1 MDVEVITEGLVFP
14 EGPVAMDDGSVIVC
28 EIGMSRLIRVT
39 PDGKKTVAAETGGA
53 PNGAAVGPDGAIWIC
68 NNGTTHTYQHD
79 NGVLR
84 TAAPNPAHA
93 GGSLQRVNLSTGKAE
108 TVFDSFEGKRLIAP
122 NDLVFDKG
130 GGLWFTDFGV
140 DVEDGRRFGSLYYMP
155 PGGASL
161 TRARSMMI
169 SPNGVG
175 LSPDETVV
183 YMADSHIG
191 RVWAFDV
198 TAPGKL
204 ASTGGRGPG
213 RVLVNLP
220 GYQPLDSLA
229 VEADGRV
236 CVATIQTGAITAIQP
251 DGSFEQHLFPDPR
264 TTNICF
270 GGADLRD
277 AWVTGSGSGRLF
289 KTRWPRPGLRLN
301 FNA

>member
-1 MDVEVITEGLVFP
+1 
-14 EGPVAMDDGSVIVC
+14 
-28 EIGMSRLIRVT
+28 MSRLIRVT
-39 PDGKKTVAAETGGA
+39 PDGTKTIAAETGGA

-68 NNGTTHTYQHD
+68 NNGTTHTYRHD

-84 TAAPNPAHA
+84 AAEHNPAHA
-93 GGSLQRVNLSTGKAE
+93 GGSLQRVNLSTGKVE

-130 GGLWFTDFGV
+130 GGLWFTDLGA

-183 YMADSHIG
+183 YMADSQIG
-191 RVWAFDV
+191 RVWAFDL
-198 TAPGKL
+198 ASPGKP
-204 ASTGGRGPG
+204 ASTRGRGPG
-213 RVLVNLP
+213 RVLINLP

-236 CVATIQTGAITAIQP
+236 CVATIQTGAITAVRP

-270 GGADLRD
+270 GGADMRD

-289 KTRWPRPGLRLN
+289 KARWPRPGLRLN